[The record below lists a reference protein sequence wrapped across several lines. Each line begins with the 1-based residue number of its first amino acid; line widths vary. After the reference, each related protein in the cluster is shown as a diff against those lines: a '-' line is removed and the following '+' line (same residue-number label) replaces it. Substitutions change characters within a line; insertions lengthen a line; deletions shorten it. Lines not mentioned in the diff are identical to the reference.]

1 MFPIPCLKDDQLIP
15 IDICTMHL
23 VKVINQELFAIMVI
37 MAIVTTFMTTPIV
50 MWLYTPA
57 RDMPP
62 YLRRS
67 IIDSGG
73 VKDQLRLLIC
83 TTASWNVQAMI
94 NFVEI
99 TRGKERKSLRPY
111 VLHLMEYTE
120 SLSSIRMASF
130 SRRETKKYWQEV
142 MSRALAHAF
151 CKCPESITESVSRII
166 EILKAS
172 FNPRP

>member
-1 MFPIPCLKDDQLIP
+1 MR
-15 IDICTMHL
+15 L

-50 MWLYTPA
+50 MWLYSPA
-57 RDMPP
+57 RDMPS

-73 VKDQLRLLIC
+73 VEDQLRLLIC
-83 TTASWNVQAMI
+83 TTASWNIQAMI

-99 TRGKERKSLRPY
+99 TRGKERKSLRPF

-120 SLSSIRMASF
+120 RLSSIRMASF
-130 SRRETKKYWQEV
+130 SRRESKKYWQEV
-142 MSRALAHAF
+142 MSRALAHVF
-151 CKCPESITESVSRII
+151 CKCPDSITESVPRIF
-166 EILKAS
+166 EILKGS
-172 FNPRP
+172 FPPRP

>member
-1 MFPIPCLKDDQLIP
+1 
-15 IDICTMHL
+15 MHL

-50 MWLYTPA
+50 MWLYSPA

-67 IIDSGG
+67 ITDSGG
-73 VKDQLRLLIC
+73 VKDQLRMLIC

-99 TRGKERKSLRPY
+99 AKGKGRKSLRPY

-120 SLSSIRMASF
+120 RLSSIRMASF
-130 SRRETKKYWQEV
+130 SRRKTKNYWQEV
-142 MSRALAHAF
+142 MSRALAHVLVYDPKVLQKVF
-151 CKCPESITESVSRII
+151 REF
-166 EILKAS
+166 LN
-172 FNPRP
+172 F